1 MLMVHG
7 SRHSS
12 FRSGCPRR
20 SAAAAC
26 SVSCAA
32 LRLLAQDLR
41 GKAVDAG
48 QTVVC
53 VFGDGGAEA
62 ERFMCLKAE
71 ILPLKLFVHAHTRFL
86 WTSRS

>member
-1 MLMVHG
+1 MLMVPPQLLPQRLPAQERG
-7 SRHSS
+7 GGLFSQLR
-12 FRSGCPRR
+12 
-20 SAAAAC
+20 
-26 SVSCAA
+26 AA

-41 GKAVDAG
+41 GKTVDAG

-62 ERFMCLKAE
+62 ERFMRLKAE

>member
-12 FRSGCPRR
+12 FRSGC
-20 SAAAAC
+20 
-26 SVSCAA
+26 
-32 LRLLAQDLR
+32 LLAQDLR

>member
-12 FRSGCPRR
+12 FRSGGGLFSQLR
-20 SAAAAC
+20 
-26 SVSCAA
+26 AA

-62 ERFMCLKAE
+62 ERFMRLKAE

>member
-7 SRHSS
+7 SRPYRAEPLNGQAQERGGGLFSQL
-12 FRSGCPRR
+12 R
-20 SAAAAC
+20 
-26 SVSCAA
+26 AA

-62 ERFMCLKAE
+62 ERFMRLKAE

-86 WTSRS
+86 